1 MNPPVVSLVT
11 GAATGIGAALVRRL
25 ARPGAHLAVHTGS
38 NRDGAERVAREA
50 RDKGAETLVLLGDV
64 ADAEVPARLVGETL
78 QRFGRID
85 HLVNNAGYALKR
97 RYGELTDA
105 ELTRSFAAIPLAFAR
120 LVSAALPALEQSKQG
135 RVIAT
140 STFIAHV
147 FRLGGDVFPAS
158 AGAKAGLEGLAKSLA
173 IQLAPRGI
181 TVNTVVPGYIE
192 KDRGTRSS
200 LTPEGWQRAIE
211 RIPLGRWGKPDEVAQ
226 VIEFLLSPGAAYVTG
241 QVIHVDGGLT
251 L

>member
-1 MNPPVVSLVT
+1 MASNPVTLVT
-11 GAATGIGAALVRRL
+11 GAATGIGAAIVR
-25 ARPGAHLAVHTGS
+25 AIAAPGLSIAIHTGQ
-38 NRDGAERVAREA
+38 NREGAERVAREA
-50 RDKGAETLVLLGDV
+50 EAKGAKTLVLLGDLGE
-64 ADAEVPARLVGETL
+64 ADVPARLVKETL
-78 QRFGRID
+78 QAFGALD
-85 HLVNNAGYALKR
+85 HLVSNAGYALKR
-97 RYGELTDA
+97 KYGELTDA
-105 ELTRSFAAIPLAFAR
+105 ELTQSFAVIPLAFAR
-120 LVSAALPALEQSKQG
+120 LASAALPALEQSKQG

-173 IQLAPRGI
+173 IQLASKGI

-192 KDRGTRSS
+192 KDKGTSSS
-200 LTPEGWQRAIE
+200 LTPEGWQRALD
-211 RIPLGRWGKPDEVAQ
+211 RIPLARWGKPDEVAAT
-226 VIEFLLSPGAAYVTG
+226 VKFLLSPAAAYITG